1 MSLDMT
7 SFCNDTVFAM
17 YLANDIEDPH
27 ESRIAWDSLPEPQKD
42 SYEPTLR
49 ELEEKGFVEIKP
61 LAQLNCLS
69 AQALLCQATSDEGNT
84 WGILTDG
91 DSIIRCISGPQTFET
106 LFLQWKGKLALEIL
120 GES

>member
-1 MSLDMT
+1 MK

-42 SYEPTLR
+42 SYEPMLR

-69 AQALLCQATSDEGNT
+69 AQALLCQATSDEGNA